1 MGLHRLKWLQFM
13 EHIVGPLIQNAKNI
27 VIKKKKFQKNL
38 IQEKCIERDS
48 FVASYQTKQTTISNI
63 IMRTRFLYTGN

>member
-27 VIKKKKFQKNL
+27 VIKKKNSRK
-38 IQEKCIERDS
+38 
-48 FVASYQTKQTTISNI
+48 T
-63 IMRTRFLYTGN
+63 